1 MAYRERLFNKSDQPE
16 LRDEK
21 KDDLGF
27 MGVII
32 MSGPRLPIYV
42 FAVENSDLIQDFSFP
57 C

>member
-27 MGVII
+27 MGVLI